1 MYNKNK
7 LENLGGIIENIHH
20 EVFKID
26 KLFGLEFD
34 FDKIPDNA
42 LIDIVDGLGCGQ
54 VFVSKQEYIEF
65 VEDIINKL
73 KTNKHE

>member
-20 EVFKID
+20 EVFKTD

-34 FDKIPDNA
+34 FDKIPNNA
-42 LIDIVDGLGCGQ
+42 LIDIADGLGCGQ
-54 VFVSKQEYIEF
+54 VLIGKQEYIEF

-73 KTNKHE
+73 KNR